1 MQPLSRKRLLSM
13 RADTIDA
20 AKEASINQIV
30 NQIYHQVMVK
40 SRTEETKYVHIL
52 ERNIVGK
59 TGLSDSTGKEIDITI
74 ADIRDQLIIELKI
87 MFPDCKIEYIERSPS
102 NDIFTPTRQTLHLKP
117 GQDGK
122 NRAIVIDWSMDG

>member
-13 RADTIDA
+13 RADTIEA

-30 NQIYHQVMVK
+30 EQIYHQVLIK

-52 ERNIVGK
+52 ERNLLRK
-59 TGLSDSTGKEIDITI
+59 TGIRDSTGKEIDITV

-102 NDIFTPTRQTLHLKP
+102 NDIFTPPRRAVLLNP
-117 GQDGK
+117 GQDGI